1 MADTSGGGLDWQALA
16 AAIPGATAVQS
27 DGAFVHV
34 SPAFAATVGVDA
46 ADLVG
51 ESWRTLFDPA
61 AAERLERTAAGTASP
76 DGRWEGTVRTGG
88 GAVDAVDVQLT
99 LSPVDDDAVLWLV
112 EEADRDS
119 DDGGLPDRRPFRD
132 HPALGRTLLD
142 AVDDVVYVID
152 EDGRMYFCNET
163 LAERTG
169 YDREE
174 IYGMAPKR
182 LIPEDHHEY
191 VPGLMEAI
199 RAIDDRRVD
208 VDILTRDGERLTHE
222 FQGTT
227 FEDPVTGEAY
237 RCGFARDVTEQRRR
251 ERDRRRRLDELATL
265 KRINEI
271 LLETVREM
279 VDTSSLN
286 AVEALVC
293 ERLAESGLYESA
305 WIGERSLDGDGI
317 VDRAS
322 AGDGPGGPDAAVPGE
337 CTDAGALAAA
347 AVEAGA
353 VRVASD
359 GDAAGE
365 RQGGKVGRSVA
376 AVPVSHEG
384 TVEGA
389 LVVATDR
396 EDAFGDHERSALGV
410 LGRTIG
416 FVGQAARREELLL
429 ADEVV
434 ELEFQLD
441 GGRGP
446 LFDVASAL
454 GCTFTLEG
462 YVTAGDDWVLYL
474 AVDGAPRDAVVD
486 ALSSADRIERAR
498 LLWDDRLEVT
508 LSSPLLDAVV
518 ETGAAIG
525 AASVGPRTSRLVVEA
540 PPAADV
546 RDVVGA
552 LRRQVPEAEFVARRD
567 RERATTTAD
576 RPEGPLGDA
585 TDRQRETL
593 EAAYRAGY
601 FAWPRESTAEE
612 VAATLDLD
620 PSTLHGHLRKGEATI
635 LAALFDGD

>member
-1 MADTSGGGLDWQALA
+1 MADTRGEGPDWEALA
-16 AAIPGATAVQS
+16 AAIPGAVAVQS
-27 DGAFVHV
+27 DATFVHV
-34 SPAFAATVGVDA
+34 SEAFAATVGADAGDLVDA
-46 ADLVG
+46 
-51 ESWRTLFDPA
+51 SWRTLFAPE
-61 AAERLERTAAGTASP
+61 AAERLDRTALGTASS

-88 GAVDAVDVQLT
+88 DEVAEVDVKLT

-112 EEADRDS
+112 EEEDGNP
-119 DDGGLPDRRPFRD
+119 DDGALADRRPFRD

-199 RAIDDRRVD
+199 RAIEDRRVD
-208 VDILTRDGERLTHE
+208 VDIRTSDGERLTHE

-227 FEDPVTGEAY
+227 FEDSETGEAY

-265 KRINEI
+265 NRINEI
-271 LLETVREM
+271 LLETVREI
-279 VDTSSLN
+279 VDTSPLH
-286 AVEALVC
+286 AVEELVC
-293 ERLAESGLYESA
+293 DRLADSALYESA
-305 WIGERSLDGDGI
+305 WIGERSLDGDDI

-322 AGDGPGGPDAAVPGE
+322 AGDGPTGPDAVVPGE
-337 CTDAGALAAA
+337 RADAGALAADGVA
-347 AVEAGA
+347 AAA
-353 VRVASD
+353 VRVATD
-359 GDAAGE
+359 DDAGAEHRDDDAA
-365 RQGGKVGRSVA
+365 QAVA
-376 AVPVSHEG
+376 ALPVSHEG
-384 TVEGA
+384 NVDGA
-389 LVVATDR
+389 LVVAADR
-396 EDAFGDHERSALGV
+396 EDAFGEHERSALGV
-410 LGRTIG
+410 LGRMIG
-416 FVGQAARREELLL
+416 FVGQATRHEELLF

-434 ELEFQLD
+434 ELEFQLAD
-441 GGRGP
+441 GDGP
-446 LFDVASAL
+446 LFDVAAAL
-454 GCTFTLEG
+454 DCTFALEG

-474 AVDGAPRDAVVD
+474 TVDATPGEAVVD
-486 ALSSADRIERAR
+486 ALSRADGIERVR
-498 LLWDDRLEVT
+498 SLWDARLEVT
-508 LSSPLLDAVV
+508 LSSPVLDAVV
-518 ETGAAIG
+518 ETGAAVG
-525 AASVGPRTSRLVVEA
+525 AATVGPRTSRLVLEA
-540 PPAADV
+540 PPEADV

-552 LRRQVPEAEFVARRD
+552 IRRQVPEAEFVARRD

-576 RPEGPLGDA
+576 RPEGPLEDL
-585 TDRQRETL
+585 TDRQREAM

-612 VAATLDLD
+612 VAAALDLD

-635 LAALFDGD
+635 LAALFDAQ